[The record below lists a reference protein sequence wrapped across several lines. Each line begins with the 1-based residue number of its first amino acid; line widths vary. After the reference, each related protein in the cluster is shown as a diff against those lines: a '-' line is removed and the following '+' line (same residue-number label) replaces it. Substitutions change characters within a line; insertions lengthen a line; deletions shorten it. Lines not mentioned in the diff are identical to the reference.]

1 MDEHNLAHEWLELA
15 GDDLS
20 AAQLLAPS
28 QQITDSIVGFHC
40 QQAIEKAL
48 KAVLTSLGVE
58 FPKTHDIVLLR
69 DQLAAAGHGL
79 PAELNGVGD
88 LNPYGVALRYGR
100 LQLPP
105 LARDRVLALAQKTCA
120 WASEQTRPA

>member
-1 MDEHNLAHEWLELA
+1 MDEHKLALEWMGLA

-28 QQITDSIVGFHC
+28 EQITDAIVGFHC

-48 KAVLTSLGVE
+48 KAVLTSLGVG

-79 PAELNGVGD
+79 PAELNGIGD

-105 LARDRVLALAQKTCA
+105 LARDRVLALARGMCA
-120 WASEQTRPA
+120 WSKEQIRPA